1 AGSGPQDLGPSQR
14 TLDTRVQQDRTRGD
28 RDHITDLQDHITDLI
43 MDPITDL
50 QDRTPEGRLHRRTL
64 EDRLHRTL
72 KLHLLHCCL
81 PESARVFC
89 RKEQLAD
96 YCLRRFS
103 LDFKR
108 GQDIAFHFNPRFKE
122 DHKRVIVCN
131 AMFHNSWGKEERTA
145 PRFPFEP
152 GAPFKLQ
159 VLCEGDHFKV
169 AVNDAHLL
177 QFNFREKKLNEITK
191 LCIAGDITLTSV
203 VTSMI

>member
-1 AGSGPQDLGPSQR
+1 MPRL
-14 TLDTRVQQDRTRGD
+14 L
-28 RDHITDLQDHITDLI
+28 ITITGTVNSN
-43 MDPITDL
+43 PN
-50 QDRTPEGRLHRRTL
+50 
-64 EDRLHRTL
+64 
-72 KLHLLHCCL
+72 
-81 PESARVFC
+81 
-89 RKEQLAD
+89 
-96 YCLRRFS
+96 RFS

-131 AMFHNSWGKEERTA
+131 SMFQNNWGKEERTA

-152 GAPFKLQ
+152 GTPFKLQ

-203 VTSMI
+203 LTSMI